1 MYIIV
6 VHYIIIKL
14 DYHYCVTTYVNIT
27 YDSYDGV
34 HIIIIII
41 VLCPMHSI
49 IVSSYQIN
57 HCVVLLHHK
66 QFHDSML
73 LFIFLC
79 FIVLILSYT
88 LISSSI

>member
-57 HCVVLLHHK
+57 HCVVHHK

-79 FIVLILSYT
+79 SYCAYT
-88 LISSSI
+88 VIYSY